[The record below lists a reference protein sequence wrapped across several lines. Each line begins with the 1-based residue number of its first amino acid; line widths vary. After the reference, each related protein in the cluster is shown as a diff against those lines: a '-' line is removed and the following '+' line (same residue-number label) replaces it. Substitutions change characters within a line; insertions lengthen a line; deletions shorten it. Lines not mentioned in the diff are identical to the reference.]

1 MGDGGMTSNLASRLG
16 DIPGVASVVIDLDG
30 FGRGIDVRLEP
41 GADEAVVMEQLRTL
55 LAAYGV
61 RNDRQPP
68 TSLGR
73 SGRTTI
79 DLGVDVVITPTEGGA
94 RVEVATG
101 TVKSFRLVSTDP
113 VSVAQGLADAWC
125 QVKGRLPVEVIG
137 VEVGVDG
144 SLTVIANDGEHDSR
158 GTSTST
164 DGWLAALTSAVG
176 NVLGDASRP
185 DLKRAA
191 S

>member
-1 MGDGGMTSNLASRLG
+1 MTSNLASRLG

-41 GADEAVVMEQLRTL
+41 GADEMVVMEHLRVL

-61 RNDRQPP
+61 RNDRRAP

-73 SGRTTI
+73 SGRASN
-79 DLGVDVVITPTEGGA
+79 DLGVDVTITPTEGGA
-94 RVEVATG
+94 RVEVASG
-101 TVKSFRLVSTDP
+101 AVKSFRLVSADP

-125 QVKGRLPVEVIG
+125 QVKGRLPVEVVS
-137 VEVGVDG
+137 VEVGTDG
-144 SLTVIANDGEHDSR
+144 SLTVTANDGEHDSR

-164 DGWLAALTSAVG
+164 EDWLAALTTAVG
-176 NVLGDASRP
+176 NVIGDASRP